1 MAANSENLENNMTDM
16 TTLDMYNICRAED
29 NILPFMS
36 SKSQW
41 VPHVGAALAYVL
53 VIQNIIIIRIFLRKE
68 LLSPVSILLSMLAL
82 SDTLSVF
89 CWFVPE
95 HIGSLFGYFNGS
107 SFGSYSIITSFYEQ
121 YPFCVIAYI
130 SRNILSSGFHSTA
143 IIITTTLGI
152 QKTIVLLCPVSSKS
166 CFNTNKCAAIFV
178 FNVFILCLGLEI
190 PYAMFFGFSPIS
202 GGKCC
207 KSLKMDPFT
216 VEAFFDFSHHLRSGI
231 LLISILL
238 QLLTTIYITSKLT
251 CRRNT
256 LWRDSKAVRRRN
268 RRSTIIVIY
277 ITAIF
282 ILSELPS
289 VLVSTCLELRIAT
302 HFTGYTL
309 QYLPLIISFGC
320 FFNFWLYLIM
330 SQRFRNE
337 LSVKRNSSRRSIR
350 SSVIIV

>member
-1 MAANSENLENNMTDM
+1 MAANSENLENNTTDM
-16 TTLDMYNICRAED
+16 TTPEMYNICRAED
-29 NILPFMS
+29 NFLPFMFS
-36 SKSQW
+36 RSQW

-53 VIQNIIIIRIFLRKE
+53 IIQNIIIIRIFLRKE

-95 HIGSLFGYFNGS
+95 HIGSLLGYFSGS
-107 SFGSYSIITSFYEQ
+107 SIESYSIITSFYEQ

-152 QKTIVLLCPVSSKS
+152 QKTIVLLYPFLSKS
-166 CFNTNKCAAIFV
+166 RFTNKCAAIIV

-190 PYAMFFGFSPIS
+190 PYAMFFDFSPIS

-207 KSLKMDPFT
+207 KSLRMDSFT
-216 VEAFFDFSHHLRSGI
+216 VKAFFDFSHHLRSGI
-231 LLISILL
+231 LSVSILI

-289 VLVSTCLELRIAT
+289 VLVSIFLELRITT

-337 LSVKRNSSRRSIR
+337 LNVKRNSSRRSMR
-350 SSVIIV
+350 SSVVIV